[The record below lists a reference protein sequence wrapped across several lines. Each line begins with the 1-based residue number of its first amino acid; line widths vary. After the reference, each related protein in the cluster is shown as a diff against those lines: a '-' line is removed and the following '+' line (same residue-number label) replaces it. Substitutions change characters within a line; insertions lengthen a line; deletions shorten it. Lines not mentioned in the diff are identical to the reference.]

1 MAQYNFRLFLKPTAI
16 GQAII
21 DRLSPEGAD
30 RQALARRWIEL
41 GYALEQAGFRLD
53 GTTVFQG
60 ARPLSLE
67 APVAVPV
74 PAQWLQA
81 PVVEATP
88 REAPV
93 AEASVPAQAS
103 QQASTA
109 SAAVAPASAD
119 ADTAAGGNTPATT
132 DVPPTPAVVP
142 AAPAP
147 SARTSPA
154 LNEMADS
161 LRSLSA

>member
-1 MAQYNFRLFLKPTAI
+1 MAQYNFRLFLKPTII

-53 GTTVFQG
+53 GTTLFQG

-67 APVAVPV
+67 MPVAV

-81 PVVEATP
+81 PAAGT
-88 REAPV
+88 APNEERV
-93 AEASVPAQAS
+93 SQALVPAHVS
-103 QQASTA
+103 HPTST
-109 SAAVAPASAD
+109 SSVAAAPA
-119 ADTAAGGNTPATT
+119 TAGANTAEIGDTPAGP
-132 DVPPTPAVVP
+132 VIPPTPVVVP
-142 AAPAP
+142 VTPVPAV
-147 SARTSPA
+147 RTSPA
-154 LNEMADS
+154 LIEMADS
-161 LRSLSA
+161 LRGLSA

>member
-60 ARPLSLE
+60 GRQVSFDT
-67 APVAVPV
+67 PVALPV
-74 PAQWLQA
+74 PAQWLA
-81 PVVEATP
+81 PPA
-88 REAPV
+88 ADV
-93 AEASVPAQAS
+93 AQRGPDLAV
-103 QQASTA
+103 ASTA
-109 SAAVAPASAD
+109 
-119 ADTAAGGNTPATT
+119 TPTS
-132 DVPPTPAVVP
+132 
-142 AAPAP
+142 APAP
-147 SARTSPA
+147 TDPNVASGTTAVSATAGTASAEAATVAPPA
-154 LNEMADS
+154 PPVVQAPAIRPAPAVDEMTNN
-161 LRSLSA
+161 LRNLSM

>member
-1 MAQYNFRLFLKPTAI
+1 MAQYNFRLFLKPTVV

-60 ARPLSLE
+60 ARPLPLE
-67 APVAVPV
+67 TPVAV

-81 PVVEATP
+81 PAAQATP
-88 REAPV
+88 REARV
-93 AEASVPAQAS
+93 AEASVPAHAGQPVPATS
-103 QQASTA
+103 A
-109 SAAVAPASAD
+109 AAVAASTDAGA
-119 ADTAAGGNTPATT
+119 ADTGKTPAAP
-132 DVPPTPAVVP
+132 VVVPTPAVVP
-142 AAPAP
+142 PA
-147 SARTSPA
+147 SASAARTSSA

>member
-1 MAQYNFRLFLKPTAI
+1 MAQYNFRLFLKPTAV

-60 ARPLSLE
+60 ARPLSLD
-67 APVAVPV
+67 APVAVP
-74 PAQWLQA
+74 AQWPQA
-81 PVVEATP
+81 PAAGAAP
-88 REAPV
+88 REV
-93 AEASVPAQAS
+93 RVSEASVPAHAS
-103 QQASTA
+103 QSVSATVVAASTEAGAADTGNTRAAPVVVPTPGVAPPASA
-109 SAAVAPASAD
+109 SAA
-119 ADTAAGGNTPATT
+119 
-132 DVPPTPAVVP
+132 
-142 AAPAP
+142 
-147 SARTSPA
+147 RTSSA

>member
-1 MAQYNFRLFLKPTAI
+1 MAQYNFRLFLKPTVV

-67 APVAVPV
+67 TPVAV

-81 PVVEATP
+81 PPAEAAP
-88 REAPV
+88 REARV
-93 AEASVPAQAS
+93 AEASVPAHAS
-103 QQASTA
+103 Q
-109 SAAVAPASAD
+109 PASATAVAASTGAD
-119 ADTAAGGNTPATT
+119 AGDTGKTTAA
-132 DVPPTPAVVP
+132 PTPAVVP
-142 AAPAP
+142 PA
-147 SARTSPA
+147 SASAARTSSA

>member
-67 APVAVPV
+67 AAVALPI
-74 PAQWLQA
+74 PSHGLQSSA
-81 PVVEATP
+81 AGAVAHEA
-88 REAPV
+88 RV
-93 AEASVPAQAS
+93 AEASVPAHAS
-103 QQASTA
+103 LAMSTT
-109 SAAVAPASAD
+109 SGAAVAASAD
-119 ADTAAGGNTPATT
+119 AAAADSAKTPAAPAVTP
-132 DVPPTPAVVP
+132 VPAVVP
-142 AAPAP
+142 AAPVPGAG
-147 SARTSPA
+147 TSPA
-154 LNEMADS
+154 LNAVADN
-161 LRSLSA
+161 LRNLSA

>member
-1 MAQYNFRLFLKPTAI
+1 MAQYNFRLFLKPTVV

-60 ARPLSLE
+60 ARPLSLD
-67 APVAVPV
+67 APVAV

-81 PVVEATP
+81 PAAEAAP
-88 REAPV
+88 REVRV
-93 AEASVPAQAS
+93 AEASVPAHAS
-103 QQASTA
+103 QSVSSTAVAASTDGGA
-109 SAAVAPASAD
+109 
-119 ADTAAGGNTPATT
+119 ADTGSTPAAP
-132 DVPPTPAVVP
+132 VVVPTPAVVP
-142 AAPAP
+142 PAPA
-147 SARTSPA
+147 SAARTSSA

>member
-60 ARPLSLE
+60 GRQVSFDT
-67 APVAVPV
+67 PVALPV
-74 PAQWLQA
+74 PAQWLAPLAADVAQRGPDLAAASTTAPISAPATTNPNVASGTTAVSATAGTASVAAAPVTPPAPPVAPA
-81 PVVEATP
+81 PVVRP
-88 REAPV
+88 
-93 AEASVPAQAS
+93 
-103 QQASTA
+103 
-109 SAAVAPASAD
+109 APAVD
-119 ADTAAGGNTPATT
+119 
-132 DVPPTPAVVP
+132 
-142 AAPAP
+142 
-147 SARTSPA
+147 
-154 LNEMADS
+154 EMTNN
-161 LRSLSA
+161 LRNLSM

>member
-60 ARPLSLE
+60 GRQVSFDTS
-67 APVAVPV
+67 VALPV
-74 PAQWLQA
+74 PAQWLAPLAADVAQRGPNPAAASTTTPTIAPATPSLNAASGTTAASATAGTASSVAA
-81 PVVEATP
+81 PV
-88 REAPV
+88 
-93 AEASVPAQAS
+93 
-103 QQASTA
+103 
-109 SAAVAPASAD
+109 
-119 ADTAAGGNTPATT
+119 
-132 DVPPTPAVVP
+132 PPPEPQVVP
-142 AAPAP
+142 APAVRPAPAVDEM
-147 SARTSPA
+147 TSN
-154 LNEMADS
+154 LRNLS
-161 LRSLSA
+161 L